1 MKYTLSVFQYIKGVI
16 AMDLEKEIEQLQ
28 KIMDEQDKLFERLGR
43 KPNKIEYD
51 ENGYIMVDMHDKRQM
66 QLWSG

>member
-1 MKYTLSVFQYIKGVI
+1 
-16 AMDLEKEIEQLQ
+16 MDLEKEIEQLQ